1 MSLQKLELV
10 NHYFQSQNIIVTGGW
25 IDHKMSA
32 LTEMSVNY
40 GMWEIVTTAS
50 LPFPLTTAAALT
62 INNQVYMFGNFSK
75 PERFSLKLLND
86 S

>member
-1 MSLQKLELV
+1 M
-10 NHYFQSQNIIVTGGW
+10 TGGW
-25 IDHKMSA
+25 IDLKMSA

-40 GMWEIVTTAS
+40 GRWEIVTTAS
-50 LPFPLTTAAALT
+50 LPFPLTMAAALT